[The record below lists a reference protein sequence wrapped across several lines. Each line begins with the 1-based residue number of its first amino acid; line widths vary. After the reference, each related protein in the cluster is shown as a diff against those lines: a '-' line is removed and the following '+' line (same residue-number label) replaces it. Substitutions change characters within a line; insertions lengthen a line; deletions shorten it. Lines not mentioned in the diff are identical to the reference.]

1 MELMSLYEFNSSLP
15 LMKKGNASKSII
27 TPKISLRFNPADMK
41 NHSSTPRK
49 INTDNIFS
57 LNRFGLDDT
66 LEAGRS
72 LTLGVD
78 YKKEKLEDINKYF
91 EAKIAT
97 VIRDKE
103 ENFIPTKST
112 LNKKTSNLFGSIK
125 NNFSENLSFDY
136 KFAIDND
143 LNTFEYSDLG
153 AKLSLN
159 NFSTELNFIQENG
172 EMGDNDILE
181 NSFLYNLN
189 EKNKLS
195 FNTRRNRKLNLTE
208 YYDLVYEYKNDCL
221 IAGLKYKKSYYEDRD
236 LKPEENLFFTIT
248 LFPLTNFE
256 QKVSQ

>member
-1 MELMSLYEFNSSLP
+1 
-15 LMKKGNASKSII
+15 
-27 TPKISLRFNPADMK
+27 MK
-41 NHSSTPRK
+41 NYSSTSRN

-103 ENFIPTKST
+103 ENFIPKKST
-112 LNKKTSNLFGSIK
+112 LNKKTSNLYGSIK

-153 AKLSLN
+153 AKLTLN

-181 NSFLYNLN
+181 NSFIYNLS

-208 YYDLVYEYKNDCL
+208 YYNLVYEYKNDCL

-248 LFPLTNFE
+248 LIPLTNFE
-256 QKVSQ
+256 QK